1 MTYHDFFVKFEIN
14 DASVVCAYDAPNERY
29 GIRWTD
35 GINEWTENFLEL
47 STALARLAALV
58 KCGEEDWSAFFAH
71 DEAEFSN
78 QADSFF
84 DQVIG

>member
-1 MTYHDFFVKFEIN
+1 MAIDFYTKFEFA
-14 DASVVCAYDAPNERY
+14 DASIVCAYDAPRERY
-29 GIRWTD
+29 ALRWTD
-35 GINEWTENFLEL
+35 GINEWTEHYFEL

-71 DEAEFSN
+71 DEAEFST